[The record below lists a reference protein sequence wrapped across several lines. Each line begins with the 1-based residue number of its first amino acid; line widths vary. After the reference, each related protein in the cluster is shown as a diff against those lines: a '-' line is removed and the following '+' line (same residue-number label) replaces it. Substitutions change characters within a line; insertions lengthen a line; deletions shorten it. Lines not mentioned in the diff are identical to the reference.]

1 MHRAAYTRVGG
12 IAARPQGLRP
22 TALPQLPHLRSMY
35 VPMVSAPAACIHIY
49 IYICMLARSGRDRAV
64 RAAEVRWRTGPA
76 ASPRSLSHLSV
87 TKVTEPRWTLASSV
101 TR

>member
-1 MHRAAYTRVGG
+1 MHRAAYTRVGD

-22 TALPQLPHLRSMY
+22 TALPQHPHLRSMY
-35 VPMVSAPAACIHIY
+35 VPMVSAPAGCIHIY
-49 IYICMLARSGRDRAV
+49 IYICMLAGSGRDRAV

-87 TKVTEPRWTLASSV
+87 TKVT
-101 TR
+101 